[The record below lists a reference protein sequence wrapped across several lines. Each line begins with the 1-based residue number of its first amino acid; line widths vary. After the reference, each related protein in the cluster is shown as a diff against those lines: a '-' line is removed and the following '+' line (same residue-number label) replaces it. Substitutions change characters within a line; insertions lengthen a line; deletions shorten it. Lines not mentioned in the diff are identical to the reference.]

1 MDFRLFGYRHWFRED
16 WMVSCISYQGEF
28 TKRARAWNRICR
40 LYLVL
45 TSIRYE
51 NLAWSLALGLR
62 NLEPKGPFNLPI
74 PKSYLAF
81 WEPNWAYQVFW
92 CMHHSII
99 WQQIWVWNPNFG
111 WIQAAYGRSGR
122 GSVSQRK
129 PELLRASDS
138 LGILCFATANNL
150 LNLLFAI
157 FLIPKCFSV
166 NCLMLL

>member
-1 MDFRLFGYRHWFRED
+1 MGAKFGLLSVLIN
-16 WMVSCISYQGEF
+16 VSL
-28 TKRARAWNRICR
+28 NN
-40 LYLVL
+40 L
-45 TSIRYE
+45 TAD
-51 NLAWSLALGLR
+51 LSLGV
-62 NLEPKGPFNLPI
+62 
-74 PKSYLAF
+74 
-81 WEPNWAYQVFW
+81 PNWD
-92 CMHHSII
+92 
-99 WQQIWVWNPNFG
+99 PNFG